1 LRRRSARR
9 ARPRA
14 PGKEYNTLIDI
25 KQIRETPDAVKT
37 ALGRRGLDPAVID
50 RIRGL
55 DAERRAAITSSEEL
69 KARKNAVSKEI
80 GAKKKR
86 GEDAVAETEAMRGI
100 GAEIEAADLRATTAG
115 TGIETLLLDIP
126 NLPDPAIPDRGNAVV
141 AVHGKTPAGGE
152 PHWEIATRLGLCDF
166 ERGVKLAQA
175 RFYLLTGLGARLERA
190 LIEFMLAT
198 ALETG
203 RYVEIMP
210 PLLVNTESMKGTGQY
225 PKFQEEYFSCE
236 RDGLALIPTA
246 EVPVTNI
253 HRNEILDELPLGY
266 VAWTPCF
273 RREAGS
279 YGKDTRGLIRV
290 HQFNKIELVR
300 FEAPENA
307 PAALEELT
315 ADAERVL
322 ERLELPY
329 RKIVL
334 AADDLGFASTKTY
347 DLEVW
352 APGLGR
358 YVECSSCSNFTDYQ
372 ARRMMIRFRR
382 EKGAKPELVHTLN
395 GSAIAVGR
403 TWAALLE
410 NGLQPDGSVLLPPAL
425 RPFMGGK
432 ERIG

>member
-1 LRRRSARR
+1 M
-9 ARPRA
+9 
-14 PGKEYNTLIDI
+14 IDI
-25 KQIRETPDAVKT
+25 RLIRDTPDAVKT
-37 ALGRRGLDPAVID
+37 ALARRGLDPAGLD
-50 RIRGL
+50 RIRAL
-55 DAERRAAITSSEEL
+55 DAERRTAITSGEKL
-69 KARKNAVSKEI
+69 KARKNSVSREI

-86 GEDAVAETEAMRGI
+86 GEDAEDETAAMRGI
-100 GAEIEAADLRATTAG
+100 GAEIESADSRAKTTEAE
-115 TGIETLLLDIP
+115 IEALLLEIP

-141 AVHGKTPAGGE
+141 AVHGERRAASE

-166 ERGVKLAQA
+166 ERGARLAQV
-175 RFYLLTGLGARLERA
+175 RFYLLSGLGARLERS

-203 RYVEIMP
+203 RYTEVLP
-210 PLLVNTESMKGTGQY
+210 PLLVNPDSMKGTGQY

-253 HRNEILDELPLGY
+253 HRGEILETLPRCY

-300 FEAPENA
+300 FEAPENS
-307 PAALEELT
+307 PAALEELA

-329 RKIVL
+329 RKIIL
-334 AADDLGFASTKTY
+334 AADDLGFASSKTY

-382 EKGAKPELVHTLN
+382 EKDGKPELVHTLN
-395 GSAIAVGR
+395 GSAVAVGR
-403 TWAALLE
+403 IWAAILE
-410 NGLQPDGSVLLPPAL
+410 NGLQPDGSILLPPAL
-425 RPFMGGK
+425 RPFMGGR
-432 ERIG
+432 ERITAP